1 MNPFNCNGTSIP
13 KMFGRRRMLDKI
25 ISMLSKPIPDHVSVI
40 GPKIYGKTVVLSHLS
55 ERLKDTEG
63 FCTSVYVDLRH
74 KTPQSDVEFRRLLA
88 NRLSESFKPIN
99 KEYSDEL
106 RDCDDV
112 TIPDIINLI
121 LSDINDA
128 KKRLVIVFDAF
139 DSLTLGTLISPN
151 LLDQLRSFATD
162 NPSLSLV
169 IGSRL
174 RLRELCKT
182 EESRTSDFWRIFADP
197 PIHMC
202 ALEDQD
208 FDEFWKP
215 FEDRAITVEKG
226 AKTELIT
233 KTGGIP
239 IVVSE
244 LLKSL
249 FETVPDG
256 GKISQPEIAVLA
268 DKYQHDH
275 IDVLC
280 ELWEMRQQ
288 LQDIVIDAATGD
300 ASTASFLANDIDE
313 CVTRGFIK
321 RNAGKIASNSTIIS
335 KFAESKSSTAH
346 EINRL
351 FGKKDGYAAN
361 IKRFLELRL
370 NYIDKC
376 SADLTKY
383 VSHAISDIDDG
394 PIRVLQNART
404 IVEEAI
410 KIICATESIVPGDP
424 ILDELLVKLQS
435 QGTIE
440 DRNKIFP
447 IDRGQQVTVLSF
459 ICGCDR
465 RFQMKLTSKI
475 SKQTFYI
482 LRNLHEFGNYVT
494 HRGTEDPSMDVAI
507 LMCQTAME
515 LVESLAVDLS
525 RV

>member
-1 MNPFNCNGTSIP
+1 MKPFNCTGTSIP
-13 KMFGRRRMLDKI
+13 KMIGRRRMLDKI
-25 ISMLSKPIPDHVSVI
+25 ITMLSKPIPDHVSVI
-40 GPKIYGKTVVLSHLS
+40 GPKMYGKTVVLSHLS
-55 ERLKDTEG
+55 ERLKETEG

-74 KTPQSDVEFRRLLA
+74 NTPQSDVEFRRSLA
-88 NRLSESFKPIN
+88 NRLSESFKPIT

-106 RDCDDV
+106 RDCDDD

-121 LSDINDA
+121 LSDLNEA

-197 PIHMC
+197 PIHMG

-215 FEDRAITVEKG
+215 FEDRSITVEKG
-226 AKTELIT
+226 AKTDLIT

-256 GKISQPEIAVLA
+256 GKISQPEIAALA
-268 DKYQHDH
+268 EKYLHDH

-288 LQDIVIDAATGD
+288 LQDIVIDAATGE
-300 ASTASFLANDIDE
+300 ASSASFQANDIDE
-313 CVTRGFIK
+313 CVARGFIK
-321 RNAGKIASNSTIIS
+321 RNAGNISSNSTIIA

-351 FGKKDGYAAN
+351 FAKKDGYEAN

-376 SADLTKY
+376 SADLTRY

-394 PIRVLQNART
+394 PVRVLQNART
-404 IVEEAI
+404 IAEEAL
-410 KIICATESIVPGDP
+410 KIICSTESLVPGNP
-424 ILDELLVKLQS
+424 IRDEWLVTLQS

-440 DRNKIFP
+440 DRNKTFP
-447 IDRGQQVTVLSF
+447 ADRGQQVMLLSW

-465 RFQMKLTSKI
+465 KFQMKLTSKI

-482 LRNLHEFGNYVT
+482 LRCLNEFGNYVT
-494 HRGTEDPSMDVAI
+494 HRGTEEPAINVAI
-507 LMCQTAME
+507 LMCQTAIE
-515 LVESLAVDLS
+515 LLQSLASDLAN
-525 RV
+525 